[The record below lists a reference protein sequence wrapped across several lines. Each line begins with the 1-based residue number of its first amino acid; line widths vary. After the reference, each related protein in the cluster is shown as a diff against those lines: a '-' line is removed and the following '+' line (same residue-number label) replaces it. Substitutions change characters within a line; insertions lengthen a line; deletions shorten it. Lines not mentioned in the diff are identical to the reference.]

1 MDTFGGSSQNGLY
14 LVVISMHFRSCLK
27 VKVQNQGY
35 IFWDCQNI
43 KYNFGVLEIL
53 HIVFFLGGGG
63 GVNGRSWAR
72 PFV

>member
-14 LVVISMHFRSCLK
+14 LVVISMHFRFFLK

-43 KYNFGVLEIL
+43 EYNFGVLEIL
-53 HIVFFLGGGG
+53 HIVFFWGGGG
-63 GVNGRSWAR
+63 ER
-72 PFV
+72 